1 MFFWGGVL
9 ANEYHEEAEKLEPC
23 VFSGLT
29 LAAHHVPTKPLYHS
43 HSINR
48 TGGRNYDKKLMG
60 QGKDRGD
67 TSYCHGQNR
76 LDCNLIYLVSNLIY
90 CQLNSRIMRNK
101 NKIKNAF
108 PPPLP
113 PSQAQLH
120 SQLLYLLIT
129 EQHRKMENGGCSQF
143 IMLCLCHFFF
153 LTVFPAPS
161 VLGSS
166 FFPPVFAV
174 GCVWARKV
182 SSVCKWLGCL

>member
-1 MFFWGGVL
+1 MCPPSPSITPIPLTRQG
-9 ANEYHEEAEKLEPC
+9 EENM
-23 VFSGLT
+23 
-29 LAAHHVPTKPLYHS
+29 TKS
-43 HSINR
+43 SWV
-48 TGGRNYDKKLMG
+48 
-60 QGKDRGD
+60 KDREV

-76 LDCNLIYLVSNLIY
+76 LDFNLIYLVFNLIY

-113 PSQAQLH
+113 PSQTQLH

-129 EQHRKMENGGCSQF
+129 EQPRKMESGGCSQF

-161 VLGSS
+161 VLGNS

-174 GCVWARKV
+174 GCVWAQKV